1 MNLFPPRIFTM
12 ANLQITFDEMLM
24 EFEMFWDS
32 EVPRFGEQVSY
43 HILHHNR
50 MVVNAQHSFPFL
62 NRVPLGGK
70 SFIEPRVVS
79 DLPPLIASY
88 DRII

>member
-1 MNLFPPRIFTM
+1 M

-43 HILHHNR
+43 HISYHNR
-50 MVVNAQHSFPFL
+50 MGCQCTALISFFVQGATGWQEFY
-62 NRVPLGGK
+62 RAK
-70 SFIEPRVVS
+70 SS
-79 DLPPLIASY
+79 K
-88 DRII
+88 

>member
-1 MNLFPPRIFTM
+1 MNLFSPRIFTM

-43 HILHHNR
+43 HISYHNR
-50 MVVNAQHSFPFL
+50 MGCQCTALISFSY
-62 NRVPLGGK
+62 RVPLGGK
-70 SFIEPRVVS
+70 NFIEPRAVS
-79 DLPPLIASY
+79 DLPHSCKL
-88 DRII
+88 